1 MIPERIEAHHLR
13 LLDLNPGQTHC
24 SLPPR
29 FSDELCCVKTGVFDS
44 RYEIRSRDRCIATL
58 RLSGIFRP
66 TVSAEN
72 DDGAWF
78 FEPEKRSIVIRS
90 QDSLRELA
98 TVDLSL
104 SDHAA
109 ILRFPDGRALVFT
122 SDFWKGHAEFQ
133 TPSGDPVV
141 SFRFHGLFRPS
152 AGIEV
157 LERGRQLPEL
167 SWLLMLGWSLVVG
180 YF

>member
-1 MIPERIEAHHLR
+1 M
-13 LLDLNPGQTHC
+13 
-24 SLPPR
+24 
-29 FSDELCCVKTGVFDS
+29 
-44 RYEIRSRDRCIATL
+44 ATL
-58 RLSGIFRP
+58 HVNGIFRP

-78 FEPEKRSIVIRS
+78 FEPEERSIVVRT

-133 TPSGDPVV
+133 TPAGDPVV